1 MIAFKKKDLL
11 DDLNEKQR
19 EAVEYFDSHLRI
31 IAGAG
36 TGKTKVLTRKILYL
50 ILEKKVDPSK
60 ILAVTFINKAAKEMK
75 DRINS
80 KYYDKQKVLFENV
93 FTLHS
98 FCAQVLRKY
107 INLIGFSR
115 NFPILDE
122 LDKKQVLQ
130 DLYVKNKITNY
141 EVSYSNMAKYISWA
155 KNNLLD
161 EKEFNCWIRK
171 AIQRR
176 CSF

>member
-1 MIAFKKKDLL
+1 
-11 DDLNEKQR
+11 
-19 EAVEYFDSHLRI
+19 
-31 IAGAG
+31 
-36 TGKTKVLTRKILYL
+36 
-50 ILEKKVDPSK
+50 
-60 ILAVTFINKAAKEMK
+60 MK

-130 DLYVKNKITNY
+130 DLYVKNKITNH
-141 EVSYSNMAKYISWA
+141 EVSYSNMAKYIS
-155 KNNLLD
+155 
-161 EKEFNCWIRK
+161 
-171 AIQRR
+171 
-176 CSF
+176 

>member
-60 ILAVTFINKAAKEMK
+60 ILAVTFTNKAAKEMK

-130 DLYVKNKITNY
+130 DLYVKNKITNH
-141 EVSYSNMAKYISWA
+141 EVSYSNMAKYIS
-155 KNNLLD
+155 
-161 EKEFNCWIRK
+161 
-171 AIQRR
+171 
-176 CSF
+176 